1 MRTKL
6 LLSKD
11 SCLTLVLL
19 LALSPLHLHAQNIFS
34 GEPVQ
39 VTGSMSSYGTS
50 ASANATY
57 RRITT
62 AIGNPTDGRGQWVKI
77 YNAQVTGGDV
87 SNSNMAGGS
96 SAGFLFISGPS
107 TNRFQ
112 NKWVFSSV
120 FQARRDSINIADAFN
135 TGQDMGLNMST
146 AGRYTF
152 VFNDCGYT
160 NVNARYYVGY
170 TLNNPVMPTN
180 VSQSIQGNNSVLVNI
195 NTSAAP
201 SPGERVFVR
210 FTSAA
215 TFASASTTT
224 IVEATSTNA
233 PANTTWQAT
242 IPSQVPGTS
251 IRYYAFTSTL
261 PLSRLNQLTELDR
274 TLCCLQV
281 NDNGGNNYFVAF
293 APKYN
298 VTFSVD
304 VTNSICSGID
314 SVTVTGSVVALSIWS
329 NGHRLNRVGTTNVY
343 NRTLQLDSG
352 VAVEYKFR
360 FHRNGAINW
369 EGTFST
375 PSGNRELVPNKD
387 STLSTPCFGTTA
399 ACAAVP
405 PPSNITFAVN
415 LTGQSPDPLGRI
427 YVIGNFGTAAWISGA
442 IRMTPITGLPN
453 HFQAVVNNVCPAS
466 FEYKFVNGDSSVI
479 ANQETFPNPAQR
491 ACTINNGFGGFNR
504 IYTRVNANPVLLGFV
519 YNSCNTA
526 LPVQFLNISANRQG
540 AGTIIDWAT
549 ASETNNRGFFVQK
562 SINGIDFEDI
572 GFVEGAGESSTQ
584 RDYSFHD
591 KDANQFLYYRIKQV
605 DYNETFAYSKIV
617 TLQSLTSD
625 LNLRVFPVPFTDK
638 IKLQFNEEIAGNIS
652 WSLYNANGMLLKE
665 GEQTQTTLFELNGL
679 AAFQEGVYYL
689 KVQCDNITKTF
700 KLIK

>member
-1 MRTKL
+1 MKMKL
-6 LLSKD
+6 LLLKV
-11 SCLTLVLL
+11 SCLTLVILF
-19 LALSPLHLHAQNIFS
+19 AFSSLHLHAQNIFS

-39 VTGSMSSYGTS
+39 VTGSMNSYGTS
-50 ASANATY
+50 AAANATY

-62 AIGNPTDGRGQWVKI
+62 TIGNPTDGRGQWVKT

-96 SAGFLFISGPS
+96 NAGFLFISGPS

-112 NKWVFSSV
+112 NKWVFNTV
-120 FQARRDSINIADAFN
+120 VQARRDSINIADAYN

-170 TLNNPVMPTN
+170 TLNNPVTPTN
-180 VSQSIQGNNSVLVNI
+180 VSHSVQVNNNVLVNI
-195 NTSAAP
+195 TTSAAP

-215 TFASASTTT
+215 TFASTSTTT
-224 IVEATSTNA
+224 ILEATSINT
-233 PANTTWQAT
+233 PANTTWQAI
-242 IPSQVPGTS
+242 IPSQAPGTS

-274 TLCCLQV
+274 TLCGLQV
-281 NDNGGNNYFVAF
+281 NDNGGNNYVVAF

-304 VTNSICSGID
+304 VTNSNCSGID
-314 SVTVTGSVVALSIWS
+314 SVTVTGSVAALSMWS
-329 NGHRLNRVGTTNVY
+329 NGYKLNRAGTTNVY
-343 NRTLQLDSG
+343 NRILQLDSG

-360 FHRNGAINW
+360 FHSNGATNW

-375 PSGNRELVPNKD
+375 PSGNRELVPIKD
-387 STLSTPCFGTTA
+387 STLSIPCFGATS
-399 ACAAVP
+399 ACAPIP
-405 PPSNITFAVN
+405 PPSTITFAVN

-427 YVIGNFGTAAWISGA
+427 YVIGNFRTATWVSGA
-442 IRMTPITGLPN
+442 IRMTPVAGLPN
-453 HFQAVVNNVCPAS
+453 HFQAIVNNVCPAS

-479 ANQETFPNPAQR
+479 ANHETFPNPAHR
-491 ACTINNGFGGFNR
+491 ACVISNGLGGFNR
-504 IYTRVNANPVLLGFV
+504 VYNRVNANPVLLGFV

-526 LPVQFLNISANRQG
+526 LPVQFLNISAYRQE
-540 AGTIIDWAT
+540 AGVIIDWAT
-549 ASETNNRGFFVQK
+549 ASETNNRGFFIQK
-562 SINGIDFEDI
+562 SINGVDFEDI
-572 GFVEGAGESSTQ
+572 GFVEGEGDSKTQ
-584 RDYSFHD
+584 RDYSFYD
-591 KDANQFLYYRIKQV
+591 KDANQFIYYRIKQV
-605 DYNETFAYSKIV
+605 DYDETFAYSKVV
-617 TLQSLTSD
+617 TVQTLTSD
-625 LNLRVFPVPFTDK
+625 LNLRVFPIPFKDK
-638 IKLQFNEEIAGNIS
+638 IKLQFNEEMAGNIS
-652 WSLYNANGMLLKE
+652 WSLFNANGMLLQE
-665 GEQTQTTLFELNGL
+665 GEQNKTTFFELNGL
-679 AAFQEGVYYL
+679 AAYQSGVYYM
-689 KVQCDNITKTF
+689 KVQCGNITKTV